1 MDRAEPEVTA
11 KADLRCLH
19 TGAKPD
25 TVSTSMAPLG
35 VLVIDDSPVPRFAAR
50 AMLGATKS
58 FRCVGEASSGPE
70 GIAACQRLRPQVVLM
85 DVDMPQMDGA
95 QTTKSILEVVDPRPI
110 IVAWTVSDSGDDL
123 IRMIHA
129 GCDGYALKDFGPA
142 ELERSLLA
150 AVKGETPVPRKM
162 VREVIAKAVSGPRAP
177 GTEVEDLTARER
189 EVLHL
194 VARGSATKEVAAEL
208 GISRRSVDAH
218 LRSIYRKLDATNR
231 VQAVNRA
238 RTYGLIPFEQFEAD

>member
-1 MDRAEPEVTA
+1 
-11 KADLRCLH
+11 
-19 TGAKPD
+19 
-25 TVSTSMAPLG
+25 
-35 VLVIDDSPVPRFAAR
+35 
-50 AMLGATKS
+50 MLGATKS
-58 FRCVGEASSGPE
+58 FRFIGEASNGAD
-70 GIAACQRLRPQVVLM
+70 GVAACQRLLPDVVLM

-95 QTTKSILEVVDPRPI
+95 QAARSILERVDPSPV

-129 GCDGYALKDFGPA
+129 GCHGYALKDFGPA

-162 VREVIAKAVSGPRAP
+162 VRDVIAKAVSAPRSAGP
-177 GTEVEDLTARER
+177 ELEDLTARER

-194 VARGSATKEVAAEL
+194 VARGSATKEVASQL

-218 LRSIYRKLDATNR
+218 LRSIYRKLDASNR

-238 RTYGLIPFEQFEAD
+238 RAHGLIPVEQFGND

>member
-1 MDRAEPEVTA
+1 
-11 KADLRCLH
+11 
-19 TGAKPD
+19 
-25 TVSTSMAPLG
+25 MAAPFG

-50 AMLGATKS
+50 AMLGATRS
-58 FRCVGEASSGPE
+58 FRCVGEASSGAE
-70 GIAACQRLRPQVVLM
+70 GIAACQRLRPEVVLM

-95 QTTKSILEVVDPRPI
+95 QTTRSILELVDPRPI

-129 GCDGYALKDFGPA
+129 GCHGYALKDFGPA

-150 AVKGETPVPRKM
+150 AIKGETPVPRKM
-162 VREVIAKAVSGPRAP
+162 VRDVIAMAVSSPRAP
-177 GTEVEDLTARER
+177 GGDMEELTARER
-189 EVLHL
+189 EGLHS
-194 VARGSATKEVAAEL
+194 VARGSATKEVAIQV

-238 RTYGLIPFEQFEAD
+238 RAYGLIAFEQLGTD

>member
-1 MDRAEPEVTA
+1 MDQ
-11 KADLRCLH
+11 
-19 TGAKPD
+19 
-25 TVSTSMAPLG
+25 PLG

-50 AMLGATKS
+50 AMLKATQS
-58 FRCVGEASSGPE
+58 FRFIGEASSGAE
-70 GIAACQRLRPQVVLM
+70 GVAACERLRPAVVLM

-95 QTTKSILEVVDPRPI
+95 QTTRSIRELGEPQPV

-129 GCDGYALKDFGPA
+129 GCHGYALKDFGPA

-150 AVKGETPVPRKM
+150 AVNGETPVPRKM
-162 VREVIAKAVSGPRAP
+162 VREVIAKAVSAPRTA
-177 GTEVEDLTARER
+177 GAEIEELTPRER

-194 VARGSATKEVAAEL
+194 VASGSATKQVAAAL
-208 GISRRSVDAH
+208 SISRRSIDAH
-218 LRSIYRKLDATNR
+218 LRSIYRKLDVTNR

-238 RTYGLIPFEQFEAD
+238 RAFGLIASEHLDDS